1 MQTTTLGAFPKP
13 SYVPVTDWFSNS
25 DGDYTSRYLD
35 QIKNAGDEVD
45 TLFDRAVLEV
55 VQDQIDVGIDIPTD
69 GEIRRENYIHYLCR
83 ELDGIDF
90 SKLSTVEL
98 RGTTTCLVPTITGPI
113 GAGPSIADPGASK
126 QPISNLSVPVLVRD
140 FLLAQEASDRPI
152 KITVPGPMTIIDS
165 IADDFYHD
173 DANLGHDL
181 AKALNQHIL
190 ALVEAGCRHIQVDEP
205 VMARKP
211 RVALDHGI
219 DSLATCFDGVPDSVA
234 RASHACCGYPN
245 RLDEFDYVK
254 ADQSAYLDL
263 AEALDASVIDA
274 LSIED
279 AHRHN
284 DLAQLLPRFKNTTI
298 IFGVIGIARSEIE
311 TVDSIEARLRQAVQY
326 LPHDRIIA
334 APDCGLGY
342 LGRDLALSKL
352 SNMVEAATRISL

>member
-25 DGDYTSRYLD
+25 DGDYTSRYLE
-35 QIKNAGDEVD
+35 QIDAAGDEAD
-45 TLFDRAVLEV
+45 ALFDQAVREV
-55 VQDQIDVGIDIPTD
+55 VNDQVEVGIDIPTD

-83 ELDGIDF
+83 QLDGIDF
-90 SKLSTVEL
+90 ARLSTVRL

-113 GAGPSIADPGASK
+113 GAGPSFTSGGAS
-126 QPISNLSVPVLVRD
+126 NDLAVPVLVRD
-140 FLLAQEASDRPI
+140 YVLAQAASDRPI

-165 IADDFYHD
+165 IADDYYHD
-173 DANLGHDL
+173 DVTLGRDL

-190 ALVEAGCRHIQVDEP
+190 ALAAAGCRHIQVDEP

-211 RVALDHGI
+211 QVALDHGI
-219 DSLATCFDGVPDSVA
+219 QNLGACFTNVPDSVTWT
-234 RASHACCGYPN
+234 SHACCGYPN
-245 RLDEFDYVK
+245 RLDEEDYVK
-254 ADQSAYLDL
+254 ADQSAYLDV
-263 AEALDASVIDA
+263 AEAIDASPIDA

-284 DLAQLLPRFKNTTI
+284 DLAELLPRFQQTTI
-298 IFGVIGIARSEIE
+298 IFGVIGIAQSKIE
-311 TVDSIEARLRQAVQY
+311 SVDSIESRLRQAVRY
-326 LPHDRIIA
+326 LPHDQIIA

-352 SNMVEAATRISL
+352 ANMVEAAAKVTP